1 MIDVRALVQATLD
14 TALNALGVYVFWQ
27 RRVEIAG
34 DSNPNE
40 YIVFTYGGENPEKH
54 ADNVPLVERAYITVK
69 YYYRA
74 ENTDTYAKRQIIIS
88 RENLIKTSL
97 KSAGFHIDVGPFDVG
112 DVDDIGFYCTV
123 FECSYSEVV

>member
-1 MIDVRALVQATLD
+1 MIDVRALVQTTLD

-27 RRVEIAG
+27 RRIEIAS
-34 DSNPNE
+34 DPNPNE
-40 YIVFTYGGENPEKH
+40 YIVFTYGGDGAELY
-54 ADNVPLVERAYITVK
+54 ADDSPLVERGYITIK

-74 ENTDTYAKRQIIIS
+74 EQTETYAKRQIILA
-88 RENLIKTSL
+88 RETLIKTSL
-97 KSAGFHIDVGPFDVG
+97 KNAGFNIDVGPFDTG